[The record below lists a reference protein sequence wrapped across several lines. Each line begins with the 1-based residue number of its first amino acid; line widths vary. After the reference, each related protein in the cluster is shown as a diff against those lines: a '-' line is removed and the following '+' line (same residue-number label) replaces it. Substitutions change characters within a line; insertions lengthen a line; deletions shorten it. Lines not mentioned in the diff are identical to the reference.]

1 MKNLLIILC
10 LVIYFTSCEENVVEA
25 VHGCFDSD
33 ACNYNPDAT
42 YDNNSC
48 EYESCADC
56 TGVPFGDAEEDE
68 CGICLGDDTYC
79 LPINITFGNID
90 VNDDIVNVEIL
101 IDNPQNLS
109 GFQFYLN
116 ESNTQILSATG
127 GLCEQYGFDVIVN
140 PESQTPNLIIGFS
153 FNGDIIPSGS
163 NGILTNL
170 TLNSSN
176 TDLCFELGNGS
187 FTKSVNPFNELEQL
201 YDELDGSDDDVIEY
215 SVNFG
220 DCITIPVLN

>member
-1 MKNLLIILC
+1 MKNLLIILYS
-10 LVIYFTSCEENVVEA
+10 VIYFTSCEENVVEA
-25 VHGCFDSD
+25 VHGCFDSG

-201 YDELDGSDDDVIEY
+201 YDDLDGSDDDVIEY

>member
-25 VHGCFDSD
+25 VHGCFDSS

>member
-25 VHGCFDSD
+25 VHGCFDSN

-68 CGICLGDDTYC
+68 CGVCLGDDTYC

-116 ESNTQILSATG
+116 ENNTQILSANG
-127 GLCEQYGFDVIVN
+127 GLCEQYDFDVIVN

-176 TDLCFELGNGS
+176 ADLCFELGNGG
-187 FTKSVNPFNELEQL
+187 FTKSVNPFNELDQL

>member
-25 VHGCFDSD
+25 VHGCFDSS

-101 IDNPQNLS
+101 IDNPQNLN

-176 TDLCFELGNGS
+176 ADLCFELGNGS

>member
-1 MKNLLIILC
+1 MKKLLIILC

-25 VHGCFDSD
+25 VHGCFDSN

-68 CGICLGDDTYC
+68 CGVCLGDDTYC

-176 TDLCFELGNGS
+176 TDLCFELENGS
-187 FTKSVNPFNELEQL
+187 FIKSVNPFNELDQL

>member
-25 VHGCFDSD
+25 VHGCFDSS

-187 FTKSVNPFNELEQL
+187 FTKSVNPFNELDQL
-201 YDELDGSDDDVIEY
+201 YDNLDGSDDDVIEY

>member
-25 VHGCFDSD
+25 VHGCFDSS

-187 FTKSVNPFNELEQL
+187 FTKSVNPSNELDEL
-201 YDELDGSDDDVIEY
+201 YDNLDGSDDDVIEY